1 MAKEFVEKA
10 KKAYLDDDF
19 DVAVDLY
26 SKAIELDPNCA
37 AFFADRAQANIKL
50 DNFTEA
56 VADANKAIELQP
68 TLAKAYLRKGT
79 ACMKL
84 EEYRTAKAA
93 LEKGASVAPNEPK
106 FKKMIDECD
115 LRIAVPPGLLPPAP
129 TPAAPAEPMFIH
141 EFYQKR
147 EEAVVAIY
155 AKGIPKEN
163 VSVKFG
169 EQILSV
175 VIDVAGEKAYH
186 LQARLFGKIIPEK
199 CRYEVL
205 STRVEIRLPKAERI
219 LWPALEYGKGQ
230 CVLPKPYVSS
240 AFSQRP
246 VYPSSNPKNV
256 RLFTMEPHNPKSD
269 ESAGSKNDKS
279 IKRNHGSDSEDHADG
294 SKKIRKCTTMKQKS
308 KNKID
313 EDEKIDQKNEII
325 ELSRSIKELTEAV
338 KKLPEILLTML
349 KDRETTPEEN
359 EEEEMMHRGCS
370 LVFFKIYI
378 V

>member
-1 MAKEFVEKA
+1 MAKELAEKA
-10 KKAYLDDDF
+10 KKAYLEDDF

-37 AFFADRAQANIKL
+37 AFFADRAQAKIKT
-50 DNFTEA
+50 DNFTGA
-56 VADANKAIELQP
+56 VADANRAIELEP
-68 TLAKAYLRKGT
+68 TLAKAYLRMGT

-205 STRVEIRLPKAERI
+205 TTRVEIRLPKAERI

-230 CVLPKPYVSS
+230 VVLPKPNVSS

-246 VYPSSNPKNV
+246 VYPSSNPKSAGSKNV
-256 RLFTMEPHNPKSD
+256 RLFTMEPHNPISD

-279 IKRNHGSDSEDHADG
+279 IKRNHVSDSEDHADG
-294 SKKIRKCTTMKQKS
+294 SKKLRKCKTMKQKS
-308 KNKID
+308 MNKID
-313 EDEKIDQKNEII
+313 EDEKIDQKN
-325 ELSRSIKELTEAV
+325 
-338 KKLPEILLTML
+338 
-349 KDRETTPEEN
+349 D
-359 EEEEMMHRGCS
+359 
-370 LVFFKIYI
+370 
-378 V
+378 